1 MTCTDKVFSRVLVKA
16 QNYFS
21 SALLSSLAHLPLP
34 KISMAGMG
42 AGPECK
48 VLEKVVSQASLKPI

>member
-1 MTCTDKVFSRVLVKA
+1 MICTDTVFSRVLEKA

-21 SALLSSLAHLPLP
+21 SALLSPSAHLPLP
-34 KISMAGMG
+34 KTSMAGMG

-48 VLEKVVSQASLKPI
+48 VLEEVSG